1 MALKWKK
8 NDLMTLAE
16 KKVQMANETC
26 QSLIYAGIDVQ
37 LTTGQEHFSLEPN
50 DQTNIDSMFTA
61 VTLGA
66 TQYPYP
72 LGRGAV
78 QDVLRR

>member
-1 MALKWKK
+1 MRLG
-8 NDLMTLAE
+8 
-16 KKVQMANETC
+16 

-66 TQYPYP
+66 TQY
-72 LGRGAV
+72 RTTRWGAV
-78 QDVLRR
+78 QDVLRRGHRDAVCGL